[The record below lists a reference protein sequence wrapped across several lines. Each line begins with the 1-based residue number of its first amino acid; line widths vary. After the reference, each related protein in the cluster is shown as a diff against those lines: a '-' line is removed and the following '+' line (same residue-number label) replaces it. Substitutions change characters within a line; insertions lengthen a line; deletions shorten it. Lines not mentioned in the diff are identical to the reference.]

1 MTINLAWNTSD
12 NTVLTGNRNSLE
24 RTENRKKAGLWV
36 YSKHSRGECEKKS
49 SCNKGEK
56 LVKLKWS
63 FSWSLRRKVHWW
75 NCHVLCF
82 KNIVLFWLWCQLHL
96 TETLAYAR
104 SVWGIRL
111 VVQNMSV
118 GWAAHAICVCG
129 GVNTV
134 LFCRS
139 HNRFNISK
147 IRIVVHHFCHLT
159 SPNIYIFI
167 KAVKHLIAL
176 YSVHDSIVIILNVI
190 SLIII
195 GICM

>member
-24 RTENRKKAGLWV
+24 RTEKRLAFGFTANTVGASAK
-36 YSKHSRGECEKKS
+36 KKS

-56 LVKLKWS
+56 IVRLKWS

-167 KAVKHLIAL
+167 KAVKHQIAL
-176 YSVHDSIVIILNVI
+176 CSVHDSIVIIFNVI